1 MSNRDAGGHLLFPL
15 AWRRRGKIRPAA
27 SFFIKIIALRR
38 SFLSKKIAPTH
49 SLFYQINGANAL
61 IAILK

>member
-1 MSNRDAGGHLLFPL
+1 MPTGTFSYPSLGGEEEKFALRCSFYQNNRP
-15 AWRRRGKIRPAA
+15 
-27 SFFIKIIALRR
+27 RR
-38 SFLSKKIAPTH
+38 SFLSKKNASTH